1 MLIVYNFIYILLLPV
16 LIIRDLFIL
25 KKNKLRTVFQ
35 KLGFFL
41 TSSEKSTIWLH
52 GVSLG
57 EIKIISPLAK
67 KLIASGNRVLI
78 STTTN
83 TGRREINQSFK
94 ESDIESI
101 TFPYDLGFV
110 HKRIIQQYKV
120 KKIVLFESEF
130 WPNLLGSISKDI
142 KVLSLNTSISDKTFM
157 RLKSFKTIADK
168 MIKRIDLFLAQS
180 QNTFDRLRFFGAKN
194 IQLLG
199 NIKINKENYEV
210 NQRKKEKFAS
220 NLNNLSTYTIV
231 LGSSHDQEE
240 DFVVRAWKQLPDSML
255 IIAPRHP
262 ERIDSVKKKFGS
274 ISNVEIFDQV
284 GDLFHLYAIADL
296 AIVAGSIVFNKG
308 HNFMEPVYAD
318 TPSITGS
325 KLDNYRELKKQLCDT
340 KIFETFSTEQDLNYL
355 INKYK
360 DSHYRTNKLDEQKE
374 ALAKIAGSYDS
385 VITALNEL

>member
-360 DSHYRTNKLDEQKE
+360 DRHYRTNKLNEQKE